1 MLKDAES
8 SEKAAVV
15 ATRGS
20 RRLRILVVDDN
31 QDAAESLA
39 LWVETLGHEAL
50 LAHDGPQALETA
62 LRTHPDVV
70 LLDIALPGMSG
81 DEVARR
87 LRASAEL
94 RHATLVAL
102 SGWGSA
108 NDRATSL
115 QAGFD
120 RHLVK
125 PIELAT
131 LEAVLRGSVVG
142 RPE

>member
-1 MLKDAES
+1 MLKNVEP
-8 SEKAAVV
+8 SEKSVTVAAN
-15 ATRGS
+15 GS

-31 QDAAESLA
+31 QDAAESVA

-62 LRTHPDVV
+62 LRTRPDVV

-87 LRASAEL
+87 LRASAQL

-108 NDRATSL
+108 DHRMSSLRAL
-115 QAGFD
+115 FD

-125 PIELAT
+125 PVELAT
-131 LEAVLRGSVVG
+131 LEEVLAASLAH